1 MFYTGAIV
9 RIAMLSVHSS
19 PLARLGGKEAGG
31 MNVYVREL
39 ARELGSRG
47 VPVDIFTRSQDRRAP
62 TVEPLSCGV
71 RVVNLHTGPAA
82 PYEKDWVLTY
92 LPEFVSRVRCFAE
105 GEDLSYDLIHSHYWL
120 SGEAALR
127 LRRSWGVPV
136 MHMFHTLGAM
146 KNSIA
151 RSKEETETSQRI
163 AIERR
168 LMQEVDAVV
177 AATTLDRAQMV
188 WNYAADAERI
198 RVVPCGVD
206 LRRFQP
212 KDRAAARAYLG
223 LPADEELLL
232 CVGRMEPL
240 KGMDALIRALA
251 LLAAEEPA
259 QRSRRR
265 VLLIGGDDESRPGD
279 WNSEQRRLDALR
291 HELGVA
297 DRVSFLG
304 ARPQEQ
310 LPDYFAAA
318 NVVAIPS
325 HYESFGMVAL
335 EAMACGT
342 AVIASNAGGLA
353 LTIED
358 GRSGLLFPPD
368 DHAALASQIR
378 LILGDP
384 ALATSLEAGARRRAA
399 EYGWPTVARRVTTIY
414 EELVLAG
421 AAARAARRPLI
432 QVS

>member
-1 MFYTGAIV
+1 M

-47 VPVDIFTRSQDRRAP
+47 VPVDIFTRSQNPRLP
-62 TVEPLSCGV
+62 LIEPLSCGV
-71 RVVNLHTGPAA
+71 RVINLHTGPAV

-136 MHMFHTLGAM
+136 LHMFHTLGAM

-151 RSKEETETSQRI
+151 RSREEVETSQRI
-163 AIERR
+163 AIERQ
-168 LMQEVDAVV
+168 LMHEVDAVV

-188 WNYAADAERI
+188 WNYAAEAERI

-212 KDRAAARAYLG
+212 QPQAEARRRLG
-223 LPADEELLL
+223 LSADEDLLL

-251 LLAAEEPA
+251 LLAERDPSG
-259 QRSRRR
+259 RSRRR
-265 VLLIGGDDESRPGD
+265 VLLIGGDDESRPD
-279 WNSEQRRLDALR
+279 EWNAEQRRLDVLR

-304 ARPQEQ
+304 TRQQEQ

-318 NVVAIPS
+318 DVVAVPS
-325 HYESFGMVAL
+325 HYESFGMAAL
-335 EAMACGT
+335 EALASGA
-342 AVIASNAGGLA
+342 AVAASNVGGLA

-368 DHAALASQIR
+368 DHVALADVIAR
-378 LILGDP
+378 LLGD
-384 ALATSLEAGARRRAA
+384 LAYAEQLRAGARRRAN
-399 EYGWPTVARRVTTIY
+399 EY
-414 EELVLAG
+414 
-421 AAARAARRPLI
+421 
-432 QVS
+432 